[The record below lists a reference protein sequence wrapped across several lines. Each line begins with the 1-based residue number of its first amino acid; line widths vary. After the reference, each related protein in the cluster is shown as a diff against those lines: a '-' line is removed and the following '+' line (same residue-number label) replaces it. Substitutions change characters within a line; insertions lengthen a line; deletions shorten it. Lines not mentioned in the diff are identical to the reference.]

1 MPSDDTQPSD
11 SGSATASTNGKKAD
25 IRWDTL
31 QDRLRSSVVSI
42 SICHTF
48 HFDHE
53 EAYRSN
59 ATGFVVDAEQGIILS
74 NRHVMATGPSF
85 HKATFFN
92 DMELFLQPTYYD
104 PIHDFAFFR
113 YDPADLKNSFVPK
126 EIKLAPEKARS
137 GMEFRIVGNN
147 SNEKMSVHQG
157 ELSQLDRNAPNY

>member
-53 EAYRSN
+53 ESYRSN

-113 YDPADLKNSFVPK
+113 YDPADLKNSF
-126 EIKLAPEKARS
+126 
-137 GMEFRIVGNN
+137 
-147 SNEKMSVHQG
+147 
-157 ELSQLDRNAPNY
+157 